1 LLDPATVR
9 PYAPADRS
17 LAVRRGHATGR
28 PGGGGDGHRYLVGV
42 PGHRHRLADRLAD
55 RPAVRRELDSDG
67 GIILGVYFAVAAANE
82 FLIAALV
89 EGWKWVHVLLGV
101 LFALGA
107 LWAFFQPKEAFW
119 ALASILGLLLLLKGS
134 FDLIGSVMTK
144 DVNPLWWLGLVAGI
158 FEIMLAFWASQR
170 YYPARAALI
179 LIWVGFMAMFRG
191 ITEIVLAFQL
201 RKAGRELAAA

>member
-1 LLDPATVR
+1 MQREDRVAAEMVTGTWWVFLVTGIVWLIASLIVLRFDESSIATV
-9 PYAPADRS
+9 
-17 LAVRRGHATGR
+17 
-28 PGGGGDGHRYLVGV
+28 
-42 PGHRHRLADRLAD
+42 
-55 RPAVRRELDSDG
+55 